1 MKTII
6 RGITAAYLLALPVL
20 AGATDRFVAGGALP
34 EERFGAEGALLLA
47 AGCLAVV
54 GIHVLLIAAGR
65 RHGRVASL
73 LDGVAS
79 LLERRDGE
87 SDEP

>member
-6 RGITAAYLLALPVL
+6 HTFTMAYLLALPAL
-20 AGATDRFVAGGALP
+20 AEATDRFVAGRALP
-34 EERFGAEGALLLA
+34 EERFGAEGAILLA

-54 GIHVLLIAAGR
+54 GIHLLLIAAGR
-65 RHGRVASL
+65 RHRQVASL

-79 LLERRDGE
+79 LLERRGGE